1 MRAMMPPITTSNHST
16 PPIPSAP
23 APLLHAKAAE
33 ETQFNHLRFPAGHL
47 LQPRQRF
54 IQCEQLTAPV
64 GLGDGSSSRLTAVEW
79 RPRANGKVVIFL
91 PSSPRLRAA
100 GPTASRICAGPS
112 GSFPSA
118 ATTASQSLSIS
129 LSVTPRLRAVFISGS
144 RNGCPILSPSAK
156 SVACR
161 TYGQPRAAGNS
172 WIFGRCYVGI
182 DRFARE
188 AGT

>member
-64 GLGDGSSSRLTAVEW
+64 GSGDGSSSRLTAVEW

-112 GSFPSA
+112 GSFPQRRHHRVAESFDLPVRDAEIARSVYFWFAAWLPNFEPQRKIRCRQDIRSA
-118 ATTASQSLSIS
+118 ASRRQLVDFRP
-129 LSVTPRLRAVFISGS
+129 LLR
-144 RNGCPILSPSAK
+144 RCRPI
-156 SVACR
+156 
-161 TYGQPRAAGNS
+161 RA
-172 WIFGRCYVGI
+172 
-182 DRFARE
+182 
-188 AGT
+188 